1 MTGAVT
7 ASPLV
12 ALFHDLL
19 ESHVEES
26 GRRWWALAAAS
37 VAERGDELG
46 ERFTGASRRVGKH
59 ALALTAAERERLTRQ
74 GVDWPVTHWA
84 MDDLARVTLLLLCA
98 AVRPAHRE
106 AVETCYREGDNR
118 ERQAVLY
125 ALPLLPVPETFVEL
139 AVEACRTHVQPVFE
153 AIACENPYPARYFP
167 EPAFNQMAL
176 KAVFTGVALE
186 RIVGLRSRATEELA
200 RMAADYAS
208 ERRAA
213 GRPVPADLDLLM
225 SAKGSER

>member
-1 MTGAVT
+1 MA
-7 ASPLV
+7 AS
-12 ALFHDLL
+12 ALTTVLHELFASRVD
-19 ESHVEES
+19 EA
-26 GRRWWALAAAS
+26 GRRWWTGAAAS
-37 VAERGDELG
+37 AAEGGRDLAEH
-46 ERFTGASRRVGKH
+46 FTAASRRVGKR
-59 ALALTAAERERLTRQ
+59 ALALTPPERARLAHE
-74 GVDWPVTHWA
+74 GLDWPVAHWA
-84 MDDLARVTLLLLCA
+84 MDDLARVTLLVLA
-98 AVRPAHRE
+98 TAHPAPD
-106 AVETCYREGDNR
+106 ALVETCYREGDNR

-125 ALPLLPVPETFVEL
+125 ALPLLAAPEGFVDL

-153 AIACENPYPARYFP
+153 AITCDNPYPARYFP

-186 RIVGLRSRATEELA
+186 RIVGLRSRVTEELA

-225 SAKGSER
+225 AVKGSER

>member
-1 MTGAVT
+1 VT
-7 ASPLV
+7 ASALA

-19 ESHVEES
+19 ESRLDDS
-26 GRRWWALAAAS
+26 GRRWWAGAAAS
-37 VAERGDELG
+37 VAERGDELA
-46 ERFTGASRRVGKH
+46 ERFTSASRRVGKR
-59 ALALTAAERERLTRQ
+59 ALALTAAERERLTRE

-84 MDDLARVTLLLLCA
+84 IDDLARVTLLLLS
-98 AVRPAHRE
+98 AVRPVPPG

-125 ALPLLPVPETFVEL
+125 ALSLLPVPETFVDL

-153 AIACENPYPARYFP
+153 AIACDNPYAARYFP

>member
-1 MTGAVT
+1 VSGVVT
-7 ASPLV
+7 ASARP
-12 ALFHDLL
+12 ALFHELL
-19 ESHVEES
+19 QSHMEES
-26 GRRWWALAAAS
+26 GRRWWAAAAAS
-37 VAERGDELG
+37 VAAHGGELA
-46 ERFTGASRRVGKH
+46 ERFTGASRRVGKR
-59 ALALTAAERERLTRQ
+59 ALALTAADRARLTHA
-74 GVDWPVTHWA
+74 GVDWPLARWA
-84 MDDLARVTLLLLCA
+84 TDDLARVTLLLLYA
-98 AVRPAHRE
+98 AVRPAHRD
-106 AVETCYREGDNR
+106 AVETCYREGDTR

-125 ALPLLPVPETFVEL
+125 ALPLLPVPETFVDL

-153 AIACENPYPARYFP
+153 AIACENPYPARYFA

-186 RIVGLRSRATEELA
+186 RIVGLRSRASEELA

-225 SAKGSER
+225 SAKGSQR